1 LGLHLNTQCLCSSC
15 REPASFSSAAFRR
28 ESTVFRK
35 MIVQDYAELK
45 LPLCEPVVL
54 YQPGRIS
61 SAILQREEKKKPNA
75 MHA

>member
-1 LGLHLNTQCLCSSC
+1 M
-15 REPASFSSAAFRR
+15 
-28 ESTVFRK
+28 FRK

>member
-1 LGLHLNTQCLCSSC
+1 MGLHLNTQCLCSSC

-45 LPLCEPVVL
+45 LPLCEPL
-54 YQPGRIS
+54 SAWQNQFSNIAEGR
-61 SAILQREEKKKPNA
+61 KKKA
-75 MHA
+75 